1 MRVSEAQQENE
12 RDISD
17 EIDIIHVTDGWHFRR
32 LQYDENTHMSLW
44 QCLYC
49 KRLLIVGEFFP
60 EQAPPAEP
68 EVPQE
73 QEQPAPEEKAEPDLV
88 ESPAAQGVLEP
99 NPRKRRKKEEKQSTE
114 EQGTQ

>member
-1 MRVSEAQQENE
+1 MKVSEAQQENE

-32 LQYDENTHMSLW
+32 LQFDEATHMSLW
-44 QCLYC
+44 QCPYC
-49 KRLLIVGEFFP
+49 HRLLIVGEFFP
-60 EQAPPAEP
+60 EQAQPAESEQPQEQAPPAE
-68 EVPQE
+68 
-73 QEQPAPEEKAEPDLV
+73 EEKEEPEFV
-88 ESPAAQGVLEP
+88 ESKSAEGVLEP

>member
-1 MRVSEAQQENE
+1 MRVSETTQENQ

-44 QCLYC
+44 QCPYC

-60 EQAPPAEP
+60 EQAQPTEPEASQEQAPPAE
-68 EVPQE
+68 
-73 QEQPAPEEKAEPDLV
+73 EEKEEPNLV
-88 ESPAAQGVLEP
+88 ESKSAEGVLEP
-99 NPRKRRKKEEKQSTE
+99 NPRKRRKKEEKQSTDE
-114 EQGTQ
+114 STTQ

>member
-1 MRVSEAQQENE
+1 MSETQQENQ

-17 EIDIIHVTDGWHFRR
+17 EIDIIHVTDGWHFRKIE
-32 LQYDENTHMSLW
+32 YDENTHMSLW
-44 QCLYC
+44 QCPYC

-60 EQAPPAEP
+60 ESTPPP
-68 EVPQE
+68 ES
-73 QEQPAPEEKAEPDLV
+73 EQPQTEEQPSEEKKEEPNLV